1 MSNTESDLDF
11 NHSYISISSLNK
23 KFYGVSLKNN
33 SEDKEA
39 DKWEDILNE
48 SLEYSKE
55 NKCWIVNNK
64 EIKEFICLIENLSN
78 DSSESD
84 SESSE
89 SSTDDE
95 LIQKTLTRRL
105 TSQSKQHL
113 IEQEHASDSEMED
126 VVSLTRR
133 IRYLYKSVQ
142 QLNNSLDD
150 MENRISK
157 LEDN

>member
-1 MSNTESDLDF
+1 MSNTENNLNF
-11 NHSYISISSLNK
+11 NHSHISITSLNK

-33 SEDKEA
+33 SDDKEA

-78 DSSESD
+78 DNSESESD
-84 SESSE
+84 SESE

-113 IEQEHASDSEMED
+113 IEQDHASDSEMED

-133 IRYLYKSVQ
+133 IRYLYKTISELEKRV
-142 QLNNSLDD
+142 
-150 MENRISK
+150 SK
-157 LEDN
+157 LEDLRD

>member
-1 MSNTESDLDF
+1 MSNTENNLNF
-11 NHSYISISSLNK
+11 NHSHISITSLNK

-33 SEDKEA
+33 SDDKEA

-64 EIKEFICLIENLSN
+64 EIKEFICLIKNLSN
-78 DSSESD
+78 DNSESE
-84 SESSE
+84 SESESE

-105 TSQSKQHL
+105 TSQSKQHS
-113 IEQEHASDSEMED
+113 IEQDHASDSEMED

-133 IRYLYKSVQ
+133 IRYLYKTISELEKRV
-142 QLNNSLDD
+142 
-150 MENRISK
+150 SK
-157 LEDN
+157 LEQLRD